1 MSAFSSETKQ
11 ARVSWCSAQT
21 LHPQLAFQDNANPVV
36 EHVGERLGID
46 FAAHWRPAADNYWG
60 RVRKSHALEIG
71 AAVLGSSWHR
81 DHAKDKKPVLAK
93 ALEAAFAGDG
103 ATTRGRGKEKEARTG
118 AWVPPGMAYGAS

>member
-1 MSAFSSETKQ
+1 MSARSSGTKQ
-11 ARVSWCSAQT
+11 APLAWCIAQT
-21 LHPQLAFQDNANPVV
+21 LQPQLAFEDKANLVV
-36 EHVGERLGID
+36 EQVGERLGID

-103 ATTRGRGKEKEARTG
+103 APPRSDARRVGREWVRTCRSR
-118 AWVPPGMAYGAS
+118 WST

>member
-1 MSAFSSETKQ
+1 MRISDWSSD
-11 ARVSWCSAQT
+11 VCSSDLEQ
-21 LHPQLAFQDNANPVV
+21 
-36 EHVGERLGID
+36 VGERLGID

-103 ATTRGRGKEKEARTG
+103 ATTLGLGPETAARTS
-118 AWVPPGMAYGAS
+118 AWVPPGMRSEERRGGQECVGRGRDRGS